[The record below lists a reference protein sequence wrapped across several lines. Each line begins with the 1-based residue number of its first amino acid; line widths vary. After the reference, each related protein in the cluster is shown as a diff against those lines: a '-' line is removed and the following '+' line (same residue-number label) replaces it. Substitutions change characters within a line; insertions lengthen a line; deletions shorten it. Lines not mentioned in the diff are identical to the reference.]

1 MRRKFEGLEVPLPDL
16 LWDERVIAN
25 QYLASHVILN
35 ATTPEHRVKAILH
48 PSYCACEY
56 KIKLNLLTFSRLKIN
71 LPFTVIAPPASL
83 DCSGYIGNVE
93 ELIADYKRRNG
104 LFLILNLKK
113 NDAELILDNAVA
125 VGKTL
130 PTCIFHNSFES
141 FDHYLS
147 SLRSSYRR
155 RINAALAK
163 GESLDIA
170 RIRNADFNSE
180 LHTLY
185 LEVLKHSAFPLEELP
200 LSFFQRSGCDIDV
213 FYFTGK
219 PVAFVMY
226 ILKDGSMSFIFGG
239 MNYQFRDEYDLYY
252 NMLLH
257 LIKIGI
263 KNKAKDIDLGQTAEN
278 TKCRLGCELEDRYMA
293 AFSGNRF
300 VSKLLCRFAPL
311 LAYDQEVIRYNVFRD
326 NICL

>member
-1 MRRKFEGLEVPLPDL
+1 MRRKFEGLEIILPDQA
-16 LWDERVIAN
+16 WEERVVAN
-25 QYLASHVILN
+25 QYLTSDVILN

-56 KIKLNLLTFSRLKIN
+56 KIKLNILTFSRLKIN

-130 PTCIFHNSFES
+130 PTCIFHNSFEN

-163 GESLDIA
+163 GRQLDIT
-170 RIRNADFNSE
+170 RIRNADFGPE
-180 LHTLY
+180 LHEFY
-185 LEVLKHSAFPLEELP
+185 LEVLRHSAFPLEELP

-213 FYFTGK
+213 FYFAGK

-226 ILKDGSMSFIFGG
+226 TIKNDVMSFVFGG
-239 MNYQFRDEYDLYY
+239 MNYQYRDGYDLYY

-257 LIKIGI
+257 MLKIGI
-263 KNKAKDIDLGQTAEN
+263 KNQVKVIDLGQTAEN

-293 AFSGNRF
+293 AFCRNRF
-300 VSKLLCRFAPL
+300 VSMLLCHFAPL
-311 LAYDQEVIRYNVFRD
+311 LAYDQEQIHYNVF
-326 NICL
+326 NGK